1 MPAIPEQSVV
11 GPVGRRGAHRDHGQ
25 VVNQEHDQC
34 KDGQTQPAVG
44 HNAVDLVRN
53 GKLPGALFL
62 VAALDDLGDIDIAL
76 TGDDALSIVVQF
88 GLGCLDVLFDMPHH
102 VSGNFQL
109 LKHLV
114 VALKNLDR
122 IPTLLILGQVVYSR
136 LLDVGNGVLNGT
148 REGMHRHGLGILGSV
163 DSGLGGLHDA
173 GALQSG
179 DLHNLATQLTGQ
191 LAYVDLIAVLLDDIH
206 HVDGDDHRNAKFGQL
221 RGQVKVTL

>member
-1 MPAIPEQSVV
+1 
-11 GPVGRRGAHRDHGQ
+11 
-25 VVNQEHDQC
+25 
-34 KDGQTQPAVG
+34 
-44 HNAVDLVRN
+44 
-53 GKLPGALFL
+53 
-62 VAALDDLGDIDIAL
+62 
-76 TGDDALSIVVQF
+76 
-88 GLGCLDVLFDMPHH
+88 MPHH

-114 VALKNLDR
+114 VALKDLDR
-122 IPTLLILGQVVYSR
+122 IPALLILGQVVYSR

-148 REGMHRHGLGILGSV
+148 REGMHRHGLGILGSI

-179 DLHNLATQLTGQ
+179 DLHNLAAQLTGQ

-206 HVDGDDHRNAKFGQL
+206 HVDGDDHRDAKLGQL